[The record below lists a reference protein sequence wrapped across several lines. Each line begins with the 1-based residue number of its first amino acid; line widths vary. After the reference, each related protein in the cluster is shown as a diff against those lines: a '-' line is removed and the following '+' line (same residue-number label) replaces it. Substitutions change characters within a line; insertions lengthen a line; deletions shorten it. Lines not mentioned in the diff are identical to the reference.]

1 VGIALMAIDAKQQK
15 LFVSL
20 CGMMTSAHDGEVLT
34 AARKATRM
42 LQQNKLSWADVI
54 SFAGKTEADPIVK
67 AYAARSARR
76 SAGPTREE
84 HPTVAPH
91 SSVIDR
97 VLAKGNLGPREVDF
111 LRSIRGRKT
120 ITDKQR
126 NWFDA
131 IVNKQRRYD

>member
-1 VGIALMAIDAKQQK
+1 
-15 LFVSL
+15 
-20 CGMMTSAHDGEVLT
+20 
-34 AARKATRM
+34 

-67 AYAARSARR
+67 ARSTRR
-76 SAGPTREE
+76 SAGATREE

-131 IVNKQRRYD
+131 IVNKQNNQWR